1 MSRAPRSPVGP
12 LLGAFLVASSSSAVP
27 STSSAS
33 SPSSTPSSPSP
44 VHSDALLRRVVA
56 DVAVSQVARPDPGWE
71 PSQRDCA
78 GLVRYAFRTAFK
90 RLRPER
96 LERPLFVA
104 ADGRP
109 ADFAD
114 VENLVRGRS
123 FVRLGRDAS
132 ARRRLQTGDVL
143 VYRQDRGDDDV
154 AWHMMLAIVPP
165 GGEPRVVYHPG
176 HPAPGEPPPAVR
188 HGSLRELEREAP
200 LLWRADADNP
210 AFLGFFRFAELAE

>member
-1 MSRAPRSPVGP
+1 VSRAPLS
-12 LLGAFLVASSSSAVP
+12 LLGALLVASSSAAAP
-27 STSSAS
+27 EAS
-33 SPSSTPSSPSP
+33 SSSSTTAPA
-44 VHSDALLRRVVA
+44 VHSNALLRRVVA
-56 DVAVSQVARPDPGWE
+56 DVAVAQVVRPDAAWE
-71 PSQRDCA
+71 PAQRDCA
-78 GLVRYAFRTAFK
+78 GLVRYAYRTAFK

-96 LERPLFVA
+96 LASPLFI
-104 ADGRP
+104 DKNGRP
-109 ADFAD
+109 AEFAD

-123 FVRLGRDAS
+123 FMHLGRDAS

-200 LLWRADADNP
+200 LLWRADVDNP